1 MPFILKINYARKG
14 CANATRAFFPI
25 MKFCILYAVEVNAKA
40 ENRGKEEVA
49 GV

>member
-1 MPFILKINYARKG
+1 MPFVLKINYARKG

-25 MKFCILYAVEVNAKA
+25 MKFCILWKYNAKA
-40 ENRGKEEVA
+40 ENLGKEEVA